1 MIHVITGLMNSGK
14 TLYMTKLGFRNYL
27 LGRQIISN
35 YSLNFPHFKVNKD
48 YIMTLGEKQP
58 VLKNVCFLLDELWI
72 WLDCRD
78 SFKNKVAT
86 YFFLQS
92 SKDDTNIYITAQTN
106 QQNEKRIRD
115 NLHKITTCSRCV
127 LESGIFK
134 EIVDDKRF
142 LLPSILE
149 RMYIKAVNFKRVNM
163 GIFSDIKHTDT
174 EYIKAQTYIS
184 LYNTREKISA
194 KVNK

>member
-1 MIHVITGLMNSGK
+1 
-14 TLYMTKLGFRNYL
+14 
-27 LGRQIISN
+27 
-35 YSLNFPHFKVNKD
+35 
-48 YIMTLGEKQP
+48 
-58 VLKNVCFLLDELWI
+58 
-72 WLDCRD
+72 
-78 SFKNKVAT
+78 
-86 YFFLQS
+86 
-92 SKDDTNIYITAQTN
+92 
-106 QQNEKRIRD
+106 
-115 NLHKITTCSRCV
+115 